1 MMNAPRRLPYVLL
14 LPGIVLLL
22 AILYPFLSGVYWSL
36 TNFDLT
42 LGQNPT
48 FTGLTNYL
56 SSFGPEGGGLHALYI
71 TLLYALL
78 TVGVQLAVG
87 FTVALLLMR
96 EGAYIK
102 FFRALI
108 VLPLLMPP
116 VVATIMWRVMMT
128 PDGVLNY
135 MLSWVGLP
143 AFDWLGS
150 TSTALIS
157 VVLIDTWIFTP
168 FVILILL
175 AGMQSIPEEI
185 HEAARVDGATYLG
198 RVRNLVVP
206 LLWPFFTIVIVFRGI
221 DSLKMFDVIYTAT
234 RGGPINATMNL
245 HVQAYF
251 TGIRDLNI
259 GNSMTF
265 LVVLWVL
272 CYGLAFILLRI
283 RRRGLA

>member
-1 MMNAPRRLPYVLL
+1 MMNTPRRLPYLLL

-22 AILYPFLSGVYWSL
+22 AILYPFLSGVYWSF

-42 LGQNPT
+42 TGQNPT
-48 FTGLTNYL
+48 FSGIANYL
-56 SSFGPEGGGLHALYI
+56 RSFGAEGGGLHALYI
-71 TLLYALL
+71 TVLYAVL
-78 TVGVQLAVG
+78 TVALQIALG
-87 FTVALLLMR
+87 FGVALLLMR
-96 EGAYIK
+96 EGAHIK

-150 TSTALIS
+150 TNTALIS

-198 RVRNLVVP
+198 RVWNLVVP
-206 LLWPFFTIVIVFRGI
+206 LLWPFFVIVIVFRGI
-221 DSLKMFDVIYTAT
+221 DSLKMFDIIYTAT

-245 HVQAYF
+245 HVQSYF
-251 TGIRDLNI
+251 TGIRQLQI
-259 GNSMTF
+259 GDSMTF

-272 CYGLAFILLRI
+272 CYALAFFLLRA
-283 RRRGLA
+283 RRRGLT

>member
-1 MMNAPRRLPYVLL
+1 MLNSPRRLPYLLL
-14 LPGIVLLL
+14 LPGILLL
-22 AILYPFLSGVYWSL
+22 LGILYPFLSGVYWSF
-36 TNFDLT
+36 TRFDLT
-42 LGQNPT
+42 LGQNPA
-48 FTGLTNYL
+48 FTGITNYVI
-56 SSFGPEGGGLHALYI
+56 SFGSAGGGLHALYI
-71 TLLYALL
+71 TFLYAVLA
-78 TVGVQLAVG
+78 VGVQLVLG
-87 FTVALLLMR
+87 FSVALLLMR
-96 EGAYIK
+96 EGAHIK

-116 VVATIMWRVMMT
+116 VIATMMWRVMMT

-135 MLSWVGLP
+135 MLGWVGIP
-143 AFDWLGS
+143 PFDWLGS

-206 LLWPFFTIVIVFRGI
+206 LLWPFFIIVIVFRGI
-221 DSLKMFDVIYTAT
+221 DSLKMFDTIYTAT
-234 RGGPINATMNL
+234 KGGPINATMNL
-245 HVQAYF
+245 HVQSYF
-251 TGIRDLNI
+251 TGIRQLNL
-259 GNSMTF
+259 GESMTF
-265 LVVLWVL
+265 LVVLWIL
-272 CYGLAFILLRI
+272 CYGLAFILLRT

>member
-1 MMNAPRRLPYVLL
+1 MTSSRRLPYLLL
-14 LPGIVLLL
+14 LPGIALLL
-22 AILYPFLSGVYWSL
+22 AIFYPFLSGVYWSL

-42 LGQNPT
+42 LVQNPA
-48 FTGLTNYL
+48 FTGITNYL
-56 SSFGPEGGGLHALYI
+56 SSFSSEGGGLHALYI
-71 TLLYALL
+71 TLLYAVLA
-78 TVGVQLAVG
+78 VGVQLALG
-87 FTVALLLMR
+87 FGVALLLMR
-96 EGAYIK
+96 EGAHIK
-102 FFRALI
+102 VFRALM

-135 MLSWVGLP
+135 LLSWVGLP

-221 DSLKMFDVIYTAT
+221 DSLKMFDIIYTAT
-234 RGGPINATMNL
+234 RGGPIDATMNL
-245 HVQAYF
+245 HVQSYF
-251 TGIRDLNI
+251 TGVRNLDI
-259 GNSMTF
+259 GNSMAF

-272 CYGLAFILLRI
+272 CYGLAFILLRT

>member
-1 MMNAPRRLPYVLL
+1 MLNTPRRLPYVLL

-22 AILYPFLSGVYWSL
+22 AILYPFLSGVYWSF

-42 LGQNPT
+42 LGENPV
-48 FTGLTNYL
+48 FTGLANYL
-56 SSFGPEGGGLHALYI
+56 SSFGLEGGGLHALYI

-78 TVGVQLAVG
+78 SVGAQLALG
-87 FTVALLLMR
+87 FAVALLLMR
-96 EGAYIK
+96 EGAHIK
-102 FFRALI
+102 VFRALI

-135 MLSWVGLP
+135 MLSWVGIP
-143 AFDWLGS
+143 PFDWLGS

-185 HEAARVDGATYLG
+185 HEAARVDGATYMG
-198 RVRNLVVP
+198 RVWNLVVP

-221 DSLKMFDVIYTAT
+221 DSLKMFDIIYTAT
-234 RGGPINATMNL
+234 RGGPIDATMNL
-245 HVQAYF
+245 HVQSYF
-251 TGIRDLNI
+251 TGIRQLNI

-265 LVVLWVL
+265 LVVLWAL

>member
-1 MMNAPRRLPYVLL
+1 MMNTSRRLPYLLL
-14 LPGIVLLL
+14 LPGIALLL
-22 AILYPFLSGVYWSL
+22 PILYPFLSGVYWSF

-42 LGQNPT
+42 TGQNPT
-48 FTGLTNYL
+48 FSGIANYL
-56 SSFGPEGGGLHALYI
+56 RSFGAAGGGLHALYI
-71 TLLYALL
+71 TVLYAVL
-78 TVGVQLAVG
+78 TVALQIALG
-87 FTVALLLMR
+87 FGVALLLMR
-96 EGAYIK
+96 EGAHIK

-150 TSTALIS
+150 TNTALIS

-206 LLWPFFTIVIVFRGI
+206 LLWPFFVIVIVFRGI
-221 DSLKMFDVIYTAT
+221 DSLKMFDIIYTAT

-245 HVQAYF
+245 HVQSYF
-251 TGIRDLNI
+251 TGIRQLQI
-259 GNSMTF
+259 GDSMTF

-272 CYGLAFILLRI
+272 CYALAFFLLRA